1 MFNFVKIFQEQ
12 KENQTKLKKYEQQ
25 MKKED
30 FMANSLKIWN
40 NEILTNW
47 NDQKIAKRTHQL
59 WWHG

>member
-1 MFNFVKIFQEQ
+1 MDLEK

-40 NEILTNW
+40 NEILKNW
-47 NDQKIAKRTHQL
+47 NEQKNAKRTHQL

>member
-1 MFNFVKIFQEQ
+1 
-12 KENQTKLKKYEQQ
+12 

-40 NEILTNW
+40 NEILSNW
-47 NDQKIAKRTHQL
+47 KEQKNAKRTHQL